1 MSKNIFIKCLDELGL
16 NEKETAD
23 LFCVHPRTVSRW
35 VKNADSIPE
44 QVKAT
49 LITWIRLKR
58 LNLSWRPNAIALGQ
72 KNTHEL
78 SQLIAQFQIHTLEID
93 EAISLVR
100 ARGGPTTS
108 WTVDLHKKIATIH
121 FMSVSFA
128 ILDDGGFLPLDYTR
142 HDNIEADPARDLIL
156 LQDAYFA
163 IHNSLQ
169 QSTQKN

>member
-1 MSKNIFIKCLDELGL
+1 M

-35 VKNADSIPE
+35 VKNTDSIPE

-58 LNLSWRPNAIALGQ
+58 LNLSWRPNAITLRQ

-78 SQLIAQFQIHTLEID
+78 SQLIAQFQLHTLEID
-93 EAISLVR
+93 EAISHVR
-100 ARGGPTTS
+100 AQGGPTTS
-108 WTVDLHKKIATIH
+108 WKVDLHKKIATIN
-121 FMSVSFA
+121 FMSVSFT
-128 ILDDGGFLPLDYTR
+128 LLDGGGFVPLDYTR
-142 HDNIEADPARDLIL
+142 HDDIEPDPARDLIL

-163 IHNSLQ
+163 IHNALQ
-169 QSTQKN
+169 QSAQEN